1 MGLRNWIVFGGLGVL
16 SLMALGDLARMTKP
30 APAPSPAEAAEAAAE
45 KARVEREMRRV
56 YGALSVTRASMKNP
70 KAFEVSRAD
79 LVPSTGA
86 VCMAFHS
93 TNSFNAVVPGRMVLT
108 PSDEL
113 RDDDATWRKHCAGKE
128 IVDYA
133 RVAKVLK

>member
-30 APAPSPAEAAEAAAE
+30 APQPSPSEAAEAVAE
-45 KARVEREMRRV
+45 KARVDREMRRV

-70 KAFEVSRAD
+70 KAFDVSRAD
-79 LVPSTGA
+79 LVPATGA
-86 VCMAFHS
+86 VCMAFRS
-93 TNSFNAVVPGRMVLT
+93 TNSFNAIVPGRMVLT
-108 PSDEL
+108 PGDEL
-113 RDDDATWRKHCAGKE
+113 RDDDASWRQYCAGKQ